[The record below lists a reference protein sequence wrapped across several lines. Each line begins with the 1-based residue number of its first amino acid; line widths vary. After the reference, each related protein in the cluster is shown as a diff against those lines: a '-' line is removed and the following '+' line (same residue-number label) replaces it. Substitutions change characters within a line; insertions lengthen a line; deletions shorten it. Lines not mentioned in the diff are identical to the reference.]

1 VVRGWLVR
9 SDAREKYGDDF
20 YDIQIGNHSPER
32 RDELIE
38 RLVTPAEREAFRLL
52 KPQAK
57 SEPRL
62 SDALALYLNIHA
74 KGHVDIKFTQL
85 TTLAMNVAID
95 TLGNPTLAS
104 ITRAD
109 ARKVRDNIKGV
120 TATVRRRLRVI
131 VAVVNKAILELNLP
145 ITNPFKQLEIVD
157 EGQDHEARKPFTAD
171 EHLTIAEA
179 CKCRDDEV
187 RWLMALILDTGMRLR
202 EAAGLRV
209 EDVSLE
215 ASVPFVNIR
224 PHRERALKTK
234 GSQRLVPLVGTASAC
249 PFFSSKAPAVRA
261 NIFIKA
267 PWLIVRP
274 NRSENACC
282 SRS

>member
-1 VVRGWLVR
+1 MPKVIQDRGYLVVSIRYLLPRANGLLFYQRRIPPSLLSRYNGKTHMLESLQTRDLSVAWKRIAVLAHRDNQLWTDMRRDPNLMSTAVDH
-9 SDAREKYGDDF
+9 DARALIERRELEVGKEPEWYEDGWFDQMQEKYGDDF
-20 YDIQIGNHSPER
+20 YDIQTGNHSPER

-109 ARKVRDNIKGV
+109 ARKVRDNINGV
-120 TATVRRRLRVI
+120 TPRQCAGVS
-131 VAVVNKAILELNLP
+131 EL
-145 ITNPFKQLEIVD
+145 
-157 EGQDHEARKPFTAD
+157 
-171 EHLTIAEA
+171 
-179 CKCRDDEV
+179 
-187 RWLMALILDTGMRLR
+187 
-202 EAAGLRV
+202 
-209 EDVSLE
+209 S
-215 ASVPFVNIR
+215 
-224 PHRERALKTK
+224 
-234 GSQRLVPLVGTASAC
+234 
-249 PFFSSKAPAVRA
+249 
-261 NIFIKA
+261 
-267 PWLIVRP
+267 
-274 NRSENACC
+274 
-282 SRS
+282 